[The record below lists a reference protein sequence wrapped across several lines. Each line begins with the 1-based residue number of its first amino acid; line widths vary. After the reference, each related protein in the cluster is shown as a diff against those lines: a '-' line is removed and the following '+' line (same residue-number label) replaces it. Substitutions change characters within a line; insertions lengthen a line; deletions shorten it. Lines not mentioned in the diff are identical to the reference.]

1 MKMVLKLIVGV
12 RLQGNEEWKL
22 SQNNMHLCFPVV
34 KRQFGPLFDICN
46 LTLTWTDPNWAW
58 GGYHGYETWS
68 YMSNTKKSLH
78 MYAGSVPAQ
87 VIRSGFPCPKHAYMT
102 WSSSYLNVFEHDYW
116 QVLLIS
122 LGSRKEKSSSSTSLW
137 LCWFGSWVPVSFTY
151 VQTMVLQCSRVPTC
165 SMSVVSNLQM
175 VLNWVLLPLVL
186 KVELFIEHS
195 QGCISLASSHT
206 MHDAAVS

>member
-1 MKMVLKLIVGV
+1 MGIHFSNVDQFGGESQPFVTLLGEGKVAWPSSSVVSHMKMVLKPIVGV

-68 YMSNTKKSLH
+68 YVSNTKKSLH

-87 VIRSGFPCPKHAYMT
+87 VIRSGFSKLH
-102 WSSSYLNVFEHDYW
+102 
-116 QVLLIS
+116 
-122 LGSRKEKSSSSTSLW
+122 
-137 LCWFGSWVPVSFTY
+137 
-151 VQTMVLQCSRVPTC
+151 SRVLDAHEWLDQVPTW
-165 SMSVVSNLQM
+165 M
-175 VLNWVLLPLVL
+175 VWTWLLT
-186 KVELFIEHS
+186 
-195 QGCISLASSHT
+195 SS
-206 MHDAAVS
+206 AYLSGE